1 MKFKKQVGACGA
13 GAEEEEVRDDKGL
26 WRLQARAKR
35 WPAVLVTEEQAKK

>member
-13 GAEEEEVRDDKGL
+13 GAEEEVRDDKGL
-26 WRLQARAKR
+26 RRLQARAKR